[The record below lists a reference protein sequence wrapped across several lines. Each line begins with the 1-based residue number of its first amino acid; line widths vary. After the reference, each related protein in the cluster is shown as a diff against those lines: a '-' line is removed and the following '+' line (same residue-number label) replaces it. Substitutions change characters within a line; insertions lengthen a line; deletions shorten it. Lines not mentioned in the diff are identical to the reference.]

1 MRPILL
7 PLLALALLAAACSS
21 TSESAATPHYRTGT
35 LATKWGEL
43 PTYSPTPQPFAIRLE
58 RPSPD
63 LSGEAVVDVL
73 LDRSGR
79 VKDWNVVSSAD
90 NNAFQRELGVWMKG
104 FRIGPRLAASEPE
117 QHVLRVTF
125 AFMDPGMSR
134 DQYHQTRGQTGPW

>member
-1 MRPILL
+1 MRPTLL

-21 TSESAATPHYRTGT
+21 TSQTSATPHYRTGT
-35 LATKWGEL
+35 LATKWGDL

-73 LDRSGR
+73 LDRNGR

-90 NNAFQRELGVWMKG
+90 NNAFQRGVGVWLKDHRM
-104 FRIGPRLAASEPE
+104 GPRLAASEPAPY
-117 QHVLRVTF
+117 VLRVTF
-125 AFMDPGMSR
+125 AFIEPGASQ
-134 DQYHQTRGQTGPW
+134 DQYHQARGHTGPW